1 MKSSKWNDYLPLK
14 CWKCH
19 GTTVIKSHNSGWPYS
34 LSIKLLARKL
44 LSLVLSWTSTNER
57 NLQWNGW
64 NKLAMAHRIMV
75 MSFMVD
81 STKSRWNFGKSFE
94 YKTKLIEKE
103 TSWIQQLGAWDISSL
118 GADPPNAWNM
128 YTKII
133 TCQSSLIYLWY
144 YSNFNKSQCL
154 FSFFGG
160 TNGRIHCKEKRKTHQ
175 KSRREHP
182 SQIPES
188 KN

>member
-1 MKSSKWNDYLPLK
+1 MIICHWNVENAMVLQLS
-14 CWKCH
+14 
-19 GTTVIKSHNSGWPYS
+19 KSHNFGWPYF
-34 LSIKLLARKL
+34 LSIKLLARKF
-44 LSLVLSWTSTNER
+44 LSLVLSSTSTNER

-64 NKLAMAHRIMV
+64 NKLAMAHRIMA

-103 TSWIQQLGAWDISSL
+103 ASWIQQLGGWEVSSL
-118 GADPPNAWNM
+118 GADPPNAWDM

-133 TCQSSLIYLWY
+133 TCQASLIYLWL
-144 YSNFNKSQCL
+144 YSNFNKNQCL
-154 FSFFGG
+154 YSFFGEQMEESIAK
-160 TNGRIHCKEKRKTHQ
+160 RKEKPTKTPDGSTHRKAQ
-175 KSRREHP
+175 KA
-182 SQIPES
+182 